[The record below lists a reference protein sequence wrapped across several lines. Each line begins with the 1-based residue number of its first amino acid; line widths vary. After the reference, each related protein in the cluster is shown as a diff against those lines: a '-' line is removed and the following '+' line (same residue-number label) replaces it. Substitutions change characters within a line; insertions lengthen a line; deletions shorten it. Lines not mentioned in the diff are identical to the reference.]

1 MIARYCVCIAL
12 CFYCIESSRVKLCV
26 AVTSRALLRAI
37 VLHHNA
43 IKREREREKERFLMS
58 VVCCS
63 TTPREAVVVFARHE
77 VIFCTKIKTIYYS
90 NLINSAHDP
99 STRLLPFPFSFSS
112 YLSFKFSFFFLTSFF
127 LYSIFLLK
135 SFLLFISLFLLILS
149 LIFFPSLS
157 HSFFLYLSLSD
168 LFLIPCYV

>member
-43 IKREREREKERFLMS
+43 IKREREKERFLMS

-77 VIFCTKIKTIYYS
+77 VIFCTNIKTIYYS

-99 STRLLPFPFSFSS
+99 STRLLPFPFSFSLC
-112 YLSFKFSFFFLTSFF
+112 LSFKLSFFFLTSFF